1 MGSWEELRGL
11 LLGHRVSAAI
21 AAAVQLG
28 LVDLLAGQPRTAD
41 DLADAAGTDSD
52 ATGRLLRALVTVN
65 LIAEDDGRFS
75 LTELGALLRSDAP
88 RSLRP
93 QALLQA
99 DPAVWDAWGH
109 LAHSIRTGENA
120 FIARHGIDV
129 WAHRAAQPE
138 HNANFNALMTSLSGT
153 VADAVAASYD
163 FSRLA
168 HVVDVGGGHGAL
180 LAGVLRAHPRL
191 TGTVFDQDHAV
202 AQEPP
207 AGLESRWSAA
217 SGSFFESVPPA
228 DGYLLKSILH
238 DWPDDECVAILRRCR
253 EALRPGGVVLVV
265 EMVLGR
271 PGHERE
277 AAFSDLN
284 MLVGPGGRERSED
297 EYAAL
302 LEHAGLRLT
311 RVFDTG
317 TRVALI
323 ESRTA

>member
-1 MGSWEELRGL
+1 
-11 LLGHRVSAAI
+11 
-21 AAAVQLG
+21 
-28 LVDLLAGQPRTAD
+28 
-41 DLADAAGTDSD
+41 
-52 ATGRLLRALVTVN
+52 
-65 LIAEDDGRFS
+65 
-75 LTELGALLRSDAP
+75 
-88 RSLRP
+88 
-93 QALLQA
+93 
-99 DPAVWDAWGH
+99 
-109 LAHSIRTGENA
+109 
-120 FIARHGIDV
+120 
-129 WAHRAAQPE
+129 
-138 HNANFNALMTSLSGT
+138 MTSLSET

-180 LAGVLRAHPRL
+180 LAAVLRAHPRL

-284 MLVGPGGRERSED
+284 MLVRTGRAGAFGGRVRR
-297 EYAAL
+297 AARARWAAADPGL
-302 LEHAGLRLT
+302 RHGHAGRADREPDGLT
-311 RVFDTG
+311 TASACFPCKRMMSSDRARTLAVC
-317 TRVALI
+317 RNQP
-323 ESRTA
+323 ESTFSSSTSTSA

>member
-21 AAAVQLG
+21 AAAVRLG
-28 LVDLLAGQPRTAD
+28 FVDLLAGQPRTANN
-41 DLADAAGTDSD
+41 LAEAADTDSD
-52 ATGRLLRALVTVN
+52 ATGRLLRALVTVD
-65 LIAEDDGRFS
+65 LIAEDDGRYS

-109 LAHSIRTGENA
+109 LAHSVRTGESA
-120 FIARHGIDV
+120 FNARHGIDV
-129 WAHRAAQPE
+129 WAHRAGQPE
-138 HNANFNALMTSLSGT
+138 HNTNFNLLMASLSET
-153 VADAVAASYD
+153 VAGAVAASYD
-163 FSRLA
+163 FSRLG
-168 HVVDVGGGHGAL
+168 HLVDVGGGHGAL
-180 LAGVLRAHPRL
+180 LAAVLRAYPRL
-191 TGTVFDQDHAV
+191 TGTVFDQEHAV

-238 DWPDDECVAILRRCR
+238 DWPDEECIAILRRCR
-253 EALRPGGVVLVV
+253 EGLRPDGVVLVV
-265 EMVLGR
+265 EIVLGR

-297 EYAAL
+297 EYGTL

-311 RVFDTG
+311 RLFDTG
-317 TRVALI
+317 TRVALM

>member
-88 RSLRP
+88 LSLRP

-99 DPAVWDAWGH
+99 DPAVWDAWGY
-109 LAHSIRTGENA
+109 LAHSVRTGETG
-120 FIARHGIDV
+120 FIAKHGIDV

-153 VADAVAASYD
+153 VADAVAASFD

-180 LAGVLRAHPRL
+180 LAAVLRAHPRL

-202 AQEPP
+202 AQE
-207 AGLESRWSAA
+207 
-217 SGSFFESVPPA
+217 
-228 DGYLLKSILH
+228 
-238 DWPDDECVAILRRCR
+238 
-253 EALRPGGVVLVV
+253 
-265 EMVLGR
+265 
-271 PGHERE
+271 
-277 AAFSDLN
+277 
-284 MLVGPGGRERSED
+284 
-297 EYAAL
+297 
-302 LEHAGLRLT
+302 
-311 RVFDTG
+311 
-317 TRVALI
+317 
-323 ESRTA
+323 